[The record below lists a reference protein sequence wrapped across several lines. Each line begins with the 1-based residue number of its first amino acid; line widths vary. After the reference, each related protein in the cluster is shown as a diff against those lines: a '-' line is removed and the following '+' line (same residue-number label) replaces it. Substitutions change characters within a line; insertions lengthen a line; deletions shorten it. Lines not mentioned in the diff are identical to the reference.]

1 MANDQTGVG
10 GSPRWRRSLTLGSAA
25 AVAGVVLVG
34 CGSSGPSASA
44 PCDVISLATDV
55 LPSVVTISAS
65 APGGG
70 AAGTGS
76 GEVIRS
82 DGYILTNN
90 HVISQAA
97 NGGSVSVLFSG
108 GESVPATITGRDP
121 QTDLAVLKVT
131 PPHALPVIKV
141 GTSDSVQVGQP
152 VVALG
157 APLGLSG
164 TVTSGIVSQ
173 LDRTVQVPGED
184 DRHALL
190 VSAIQTDA
198 AINPGNSGGALV
210 NCGGQLVGVPT
221 AGAQVPGPAAAGGS
235 IGLGFA
241 IPVDL
246 AERIADEIISTGTVT
261 HAYFGLQTVP
271 IPASAA
277 QQEGLPEGLFV
288 NGVAPAGPA
297 AQAGIRVGDVITQV
311 EGEPAASNLQF
322 EELSLTK
329 QPGDEV
335 GVTYSR
341 AGHSATANITL
352 GST

>member
-1 MANDQTGVG
+1 MRLQRPVLGSVVVLAGVG
-10 GSPRWRRSLTLGSAA
+10 LA
-25 AVAGVVLVG
+25 G

-44 PCDVISLATDV
+44 PCNVISLANQV
-55 LPSVVTISAS
+55 LPSVVTISAT
-65 APGGG
+65 APGGAG
-70 AAGTGS
+70 SGTGS
-76 GEVIRS
+76 GEVVRA

-90 HVISQAA
+90 HVISKAA
-97 NGGSVSVLFSG
+97 NGGSVSVLFSDG
-108 GESVPATITGRDP
+108 ASVPAVITGRDP
-121 QTDLAVLKVT
+121 QTDIAVLKVA
-131 PPHALPVIKV
+131 PPHDLQVIEL

-173 LDRTVQVPGED
+173 LDRTVQVPGDD
-184 DRHALL
+184 DRNALL

-210 NCGGQLVGVPT
+210 NCSGQLIGVPT
-221 AGAQVPGPAAAGGS
+221 AGAQVPGPGAAGGS

-246 AERIADEIISTGTVT
+246 ASRLSDEIISTGTVS
-261 HAYFGLQTVP
+261 HADFGLQTIP
-271 IPASAA
+271 IPAAA
-277 QQEGLPEGLFV
+277 AAQEGLPEGLFV
-288 NGVAPAGPA
+288 NAVTAGGPA
-297 AQAGIRVGDVITQV
+297 AQAGLRPGDVITEIDGQ
-311 EGEPAASNLQF
+311 AATTNLQL

-329 QPGDEV
+329 KPGDQV
-335 GVTYSR
+335 DVTYTRS
-341 AGHSATANITL
+341 GQSATATITL